1 MFDGLYEKIGVAG
14 VVLAFL
20 PLFSLYFFIQPLIYP
35 AWGAEISHGVCAP
48 RPGRNRRSSALKRFR
63 RSEA

>member
-1 MFDGLYEKIGVAG
+1 MFDGIYEKTGVAG

-20 PLFSLYFFIQPLIYP
+20 PFFSLYFFIQPLIYL
-35 AWGAEISHGVCAP
+35 AWVVEISHGVCAP
-48 RPGRNRRSSALKRFR
+48 RQGRNRRSSALKRFR